1 MGLYDSL
8 NHYLSESGQE
18 IVQMPFSEIE
28 KLLGRVLPQSAYT
41 YNAWWA
47 NGGHSQASAWLD
59 AGYKVSSIDFPSMAV
74 TFIKNGAAIPKKIP
88 VQKQQLC
95 ALVPSAE

>member
-47 NGGHSQASAWLD
+47 RHGLPFL
-59 AGYKVSSIDFPSMAV
+59 YV
-74 TFIKNGAAIPKKIP
+74 
-88 VQKQQLC
+88 
-95 ALVPSAE
+95 